1 MDLRAFAKPTRR
13 SVVAAGAGITVALVI
28 TAGVWAMTHEDQEN
42 TDQTPAQPSAIAA
55 DLTEHQT
62 ARADL
67 GAKIAATQEL
77 LAGVGDQVL
86 DATTKTA
93 LEAQIVA
100 AQSLIDAPSPTTESP
115 QADVDLSTSKL
126 VEALA
131 AFEPATAAV
140 QASHTAFL
148 ARAAEIQA
156 APAPRASTAPRPS
169 TTGAPAG
176 GTPPAA
182 AAPATPPKPTPQ
194 PRLGVNCLAFVG
206 NAGEPPPPGVHA
218 AYLISGDR
226 SAPYTIVITVVGGG
240 SQTLTVPA
248 GVSMGSTK
256 FPGVAYTGKEQCSIK
271 PG

>member
-1 MDLRAFAKPTRR
+1 MDLRAFAKPSRR
-13 SVVAAGAGITVALVI
+13 SVVAAGAGVVAALVI
-28 TAGVWAMTHEDQEN
+28 TAGVWATTHEDPDT
-42 TDQTPAQPSAIAA
+42 TDQTLAQPSAIAP
-55 DLTEHQT
+55 DLTAHEM

-67 GAKIAATQEL
+67 GAKITATQEL

-86 DATTKTA
+86 DAAAKTA
-93 LEAQIVA
+93 LEAQVVA
-100 AQSLIDAPSPTTESP
+100 AQSLIDAPPPTSEAT
-115 QADVDLSTSKL
+115 QADVDLSTAKL

-131 AFEPATAAV
+131 AFEPATATL

-148 ARAAEIQA
+148 ARAAEIDA
-156 APAPRASTAPRPS
+156 APAPKPSAAPRPS

-182 AAPATPPKPTPQ
+182 PAPAAPPKSYP
-194 PRLGVNCLAFVG
+194 PRLGVNCLPFVG
-206 NAGEPPPPGVHA
+206 SEGSPPPPGVNA

-226 SAPYTIVITVVGGG
+226 SAPYTIVISVVGGG

-248 GVSMGSTK
+248 GVSLGSTK